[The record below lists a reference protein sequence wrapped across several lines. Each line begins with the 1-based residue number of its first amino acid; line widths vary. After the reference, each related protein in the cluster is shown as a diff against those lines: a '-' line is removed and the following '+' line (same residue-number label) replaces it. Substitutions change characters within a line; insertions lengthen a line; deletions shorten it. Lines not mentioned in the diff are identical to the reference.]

1 MRHVRVLGITLALLL
16 ALSACGGGESS
27 DQPSAGGMGT
37 LPAGEQT
44 GAEAASSP
52 AQEAAGASAA
62 SAEEDL
68 TLSNVTGGL
77 ASLSSYKSRFAM
89 GFAGTD
95 AQGQEVDN
103 TWTMEED
110 VIQEPHAQRTAMTS
124 TESVG
129 GQAGQPGSFE
139 IFTIGEVTYWV
150 SHDADGTV
158 SCTSMSSSEPAAPQ
172 QGIFTP
178 DMLGGISDAKYVG
191 TETVNGVRTKHYA
204 WQENTMPLFGF
215 GSVKGD
221 VWVAAD
227 GEYTV
232 KYRAEATGKGSFLS
246 TTDAE
251 GTLTVEYDL
260 TDINGS
266 FAIEAPSECQG
277 PATDIPVMADAQ
289 DKATFGD
296 TISYSSPSALT
307 DVVAFYQTEMPQAG
321 WQASGEPS
329 NMEGFAMLEFTK
341 EVRTAQLMLTYDTD
355 AQTTSVIISLS
366 QQE

>member
-1 MRHVRVLGITLALLL
+1 MKHLKLLLVMLALLL
-16 ALSACGGGESS
+16 TLAACGEGESNN
-27 DQPSAGGMGT
+27 QPSAEEMAT
-37 LPAGEQT
+37 LPAGEQSSS
-44 GAEAASSP
+44 EAASSP
-52 AQEAAGASAA
+52 TQEPDMTAPD
-62 SAEEDL
+62 SAEGNL
-68 TLSNVTGGL
+68 NLGNVTEGL
-77 ASLSSYKSRFAM
+77 ALLSSYKSRFAM
-89 GFAGTD
+89 TFSGTD
-95 AQGQEVDN
+95 AQGQEVHN
-103 TWTMEED
+103 TWAVEED
-110 VIQEPHAQRTAMTS
+110 LIQDPRAQRTAMTS

-129 GQAGQPGSFE
+129 GEAGQPSIFE
-139 IFTIGEVTYWV
+139 MYTIGEGTYWV
-150 SHDADGTV
+150 NQDADGGV

-172 QGIFTP
+172 QGMFTP

-191 TETVNGVRTKHYA
+191 TETINGVRSKHYA

-260 TDINGS
+260 TDINSS

-277 PATDIPVMADAQ
+277 PATDIPVMANAQ
-289 DKATFGD
+289 DKSTFGD
-296 TISYSSPSALT
+296 TISYSSPTALA
-307 DVVAFYQTEMPQAG
+307 DVVAFYQAEMPQDG
-321 WQASGEPS
+321 WQATGEPS
-329 NMEGFAMLEFTK
+329 NMEGFAMLEFAK
-341 EVRTAQLMLTYDTD
+341 EGRTAQLMLTYDAD
-355 AQTTSVIISLS
+355 AQKTSVLISIS